1 MNLLPVEIHVIEKF
15 YMMGKFQKVLFRG
28 RLKKGKPD
36 GFGILFQ
43 YGDIYIGTMKN
54 GYKHGYGILKCKAGY
69 KIIGSRGS
77 FKSERG
83 IYIGYFRN
91 DRLFYGKFIEFNK
104 KNIKRISIKNKI
116 YHGPFTVEDKDY
128 RIISN
133 YKNNKLNGNY
143 KYYSKIYG
151 FNFETFIYNNEFS
164 GLCTRTHQD
173 YYEYLYY
180 VNGII
185 TGKSIYHIFH
195 NSTTFILEWSFDKY
209 NYCKRIY
216 RIIKKGNKIYFPE
229 KIMNH
234 SIVPY
239 HYLCPI
245 SYEIMIEPIETSIG
259 QIYNF
264 KNLLKWIYK
273 YKKRTDPLTNCK
285 IKEEFK
291 SCPILQYKIFS
302 YISNELFSEKKELFL
317 V

>member
-1 MNLLPVEIHVIEKF
+1 MNLLPVEIHVIERF
-15 YMMGKFQKVLFRG
+15 YMMKKIHKVLFRG
-28 RLKKGKPD
+28 ALKKGKPD
-36 GFGILFQ
+36 GFGILYQ
-43 YGDIYIGTMKN
+43 YGDIYIGSMKN
-54 GYKHGYGILKCKAGY
+54 GYKNGYGIWRCKAGY

-91 DRLFYGKFIEFNK
+91 DRLLYGKFIEFNK
-104 KNIKRISIKNKI
+104 KNIKKISIENKI
-116 YHGPFTVEDKDY
+116 YNGPFLIEDKNY

-143 KYYSKIYG
+143 KYYCKIYG
-151 FNFETFIYNNEFS
+151 FLLETFIYNNEFS
-164 GLCTRTHQD
+164 GLCTRTHKD

-180 VNGII
+180 VDGVI

-209 NYCKRIY
+209 NYCNKIY
-216 RIIKKGNKIYFPE
+216 RITKKGNKIYYPE
-229 KIMNH
+229 KIINH
-234 SIVPY
+234 SLVPY
-239 HYLCPI
+239 QYLCPI
-245 SYEIMIEPIETSIG
+245 SYEIMIEPIETSLG

-273 YKKRTDPLTNCK
+273 YKKKTDPLTNCK
-285 IKEEFK
+285 IKEDFK
-291 SCPILQYKIFS
+291 TCPNLQYKIFS
-302 YISNELFSEKKELFL
+302 FISKELFIEKKELFL